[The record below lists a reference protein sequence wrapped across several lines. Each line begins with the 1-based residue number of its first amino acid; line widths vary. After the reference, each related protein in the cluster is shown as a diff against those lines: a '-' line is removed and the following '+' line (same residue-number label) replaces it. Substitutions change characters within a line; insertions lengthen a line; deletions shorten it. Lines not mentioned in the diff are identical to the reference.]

1 MLQTTRN
8 STDQLFRRLG
18 ATSILLPSY
27 YLIENGREKCLSKD
41 VNVGGHVLMFSYIKN
56 ESFLQLSVHR
66 WPFWTW
72 KEVLSFHSTFKSLIS
87 KDQGKCYFSIYDLLV
102 SFAAG

>member
-41 VNVGGHVLMFSYIKN
+41 VNVGGHVLMFSYIKKRVIFTA
-56 ESFLQLSVHR
+56 ERPQMAFLDLEGSFEF
-66 WPFWTW
+66 P
-72 KEVLSFHSTFKSLIS
+72 
-87 KDQGKCYFSIYDLLV
+87 
-102 SFAAG
+102 